1 MLDEILPKEVSVM
14 DSRKQSAWQRNRKW
28 LVAAGCFLMIF
39 LGLGFCS
46 SNKGLYLTG
55 ITNALGFDRA
65 DFSLQDTI
73 RFLVTAVANLFFG
86 VLVTKIGARKMVAM
100 GFGGYIA
107 YLAISIYAESI
118 ALFYVAGICLGIG
131 TAFCSTAMASHLIGI
146 WLPEKRGTISGA
158 VMCANGLG
166 GLIAAQVITP
176 LIDGSTFGYRSAYT
190 FALIVAIC
198 AGIAVFLLVAEPK
211 GPRAPI
217 TKKKAKGKLWI
228 GISVQQ
234 ATRKPYFYVAL
245 AGVFIT
251 GMGLQ
256 GIYGIA
262 PAHMTDMGISTE
274 LKTSVVSLASLVLIV
289 SKFSTGFSYDKLGLR
304 LTMLF
309 CQISAVIGFTCLAL
323 CGPTSLG
330 KMLAFGYSVF
340 CSLALPLETVIIPLL
355 VADLFGEKA
364 FSKLSGIFIG
374 FNYAGYALGGY
385 ICNLSFTLSGS
396 YTPVLIVMA
405 VMMAVLVVAYQFV
418 LTSAD
423 KTRKRVEA
431 GIME

>member
-1 MLDEILPKEVSVM
+1 MLLQL
-14 DSRKQSAWQRNRKW
+14 RSAWQRNRKW
-28 LVAAGCFLMIF
+28 FVAVGCFLMIF

-55 ITNALGFDRA
+55 ITNALNFDRA
-65 DFSLQDTI
+65 DFSLQDTV
-73 RFLVTAVANLFFG
+73 RFLVTAVANMFFG
-86 VLVTKIGARKMVAM
+86 VLVAKIGARKMVAL

-107 YLAISIYAESI
+107 YLAISIYAEHI
-118 ALFYVAGICLGIG
+118 ALFYLAGICLGIG
-131 TAFCSTAMASHLIGI
+131 TAFCSTAMASHLIGL
-146 WLPEKRGTISGA
+146 WLPEKRGPISGV

-211 GPRAPI
+211 GNRAPI
-217 TKKKAKGKLWI
+217 AKKKAKGKLWV
-228 GISVQQ
+228 GISFQEAV
-234 ATRKPYFYVAL
+234 RKPYFYVAL

-251 GMGLQ
+251 GMALQ

-262 PAHMTDMGISTE
+262 PAHITDSGISTD
-274 LKTSVVSLASLVLIV
+274 LKTTVVSLASLVLIG
-289 SKFSTGFSYDKLGLR
+289 SKFSTGFSYDKFGLR
-304 LTMLF
+304 ITMLF
-309 CQISAVIGFTCLAL
+309 CEISAVIGFACLAL
-323 CGPTSLG
+323 CGPTGIG
-330 KMLAFGYSVF
+330 KVLAFGYSVF

-385 ICNLSFTLSGS
+385 ICNLSFKIFGS
-396 YTPVLIVMA
+396 YTPVLIAMA
-405 VMMAVLVVAYQFV
+405 VMMAALAVAYQFV
-418 LTSAD
+418 LTAAG

-431 GIME
+431 QITE